1 MKLFSSQKNYN
12 LPIYDYS
19 LIWTTLLLLGIGLV
33 MVYSAS
39 IDVAASQQKFQYQH
53 YYFLIRQSAYL
64 LVAFICGYITFLIP
78 VYFWQRWAPY
88 LFLIGIILLVLV
100 LIPGIGLKM
109 GGSRR
114 WISLV
119 VANFQP
125 TEAVKLFT
133 VMYASDYVLRKS
145 KQMRTIVKGFLPML
159 GVMIVTGFLVYAEP
173 DLGAL
178 IVITAIAIGILF
190 LGGLTLKVIFSL
202 AILAPIGVWSAI
214 LISPYK
220 KKRWDGFL
228 DPWAPENVFDSGLQT
243 TQAQMAF
250 GNGEFFGVGVG
261 NSAAKLSFLPE
272 AHTDFIMAIIGEEFG
287 LFGVSIVLGLFTFL
301 VVRMFGIAKES
312 IQNNRHFAALI
323 TQGVAIWFAIQCTI
337 NIAVNLGLFPTKG
350 LTLPLLSFGGSS
362 ILVSIIAIAI
372 VLRIDHENRTNLR
385 GQHYNR

>member
-39 IDVAASQQKFQYQH
+39 IEFAADRQQFQYQH
-53 YYFLIRQSAYL
+53 YYFLIRQSVYL

-88 LFLIGIILLVLV
+88 LFLIGVILLILV
-100 LIPGIGLKM
+100 LTPIGLESK
-109 GGSRR
+109 GGKR
-114 WISLV
+114 WIPLGI
-119 VANFQP
+119 ANFQP

-145 KQMRTIVKGFLPML
+145 KQIRTIVKGFLPML
-159 GVMIVTGFLVYAEP
+159 GVMILTGYLINAEP

-178 IVITAIAIGILF
+178 IVITAIAMGILF
-190 LGGLTLKVIFSL
+190 LGGLTLRVIFSL
-202 AILAPIGVWSAI
+202 AILAPIGVWIAI
-214 LISPYK
+214 LLKPWRLARFEAFRAPWSPEHINNAGY
-220 KKRWDGFL
+220 
-228 DPWAPENVFDSGLQT
+228 QI

-250 GNGEFFGVGVG
+250 GNGELFGVGVG
-261 NSAAKLSFLPE
+261 NSNVKNLFLPE
-272 AHTDFIMAIIGEEFG
+272 AHTDFLIAIIGEEFG
-287 LFGVSIVLGLFTFL
+287 LFGVSIVLGLFIFL
-301 VVRMFGIAKES
+301 VIRMFGIAKES
-312 IQNNRHFAALI
+312 IQNNRHFAALMA
-323 TQGVAIWFAIQCTI
+323 QGVAIWFAIQCII

>member
-19 LIWTTLLLLGIGLV
+19 LIWATLLLLGIGLV

-39 IDVAASQQKFQYQH
+39 IEEAATEQRYGYQH
-53 YYFLIRQSAYL
+53 YYFLVRQSAYL
-64 LVAFICGYITFLIP
+64 LIAFICGYITFLIP

-88 LFLIGIILLVLV
+88 LFLIGGVLLVLV
-100 LIPGIGLKM
+100 LIPGIGLKIN
-109 GGSRR
+109 GSRR
-114 WISLV
+114 WLSLV
-119 VANFQP
+119 IANFQP
-125 TEAVKLFT
+125 TELVKLFT

-159 GVMIVTGFLVYAEP
+159 GVMIVTGWLVFVEP

-178 IVITAIAIGILF
+178 IVITAIAMGILF
-190 LGGLTLKVIFSL
+190 LGGLTLRVIFSL
-202 AILAPIGVWSAI
+202 AILAPIGVWAAI
-214 LISPYK
+214 QISPYK
-220 KKRWDGFL
+220 QKRIEGFL
-228 DPWAPENVFDSGLQT
+228 DPWGPDNVFNSGYQT

-250 GNGEFFGVGVG
+250 GNGEYFGTGIG
-261 NSAAKLSFLPE
+261 TSSAKMQFLPE

-287 LFGVSIVLGLFTFL
+287 LFGVAIVLCLFAFL
-301 VVRMFGIAKES
+301 IVRMFGIAKES
-312 IQNNRHFAALI
+312 IKNNKHFAALMA
-323 TQGVAIWFAIQCTI
+323 QGIAIWFSIQCTI

-372 VLRIDHENRTNLR
+372 VLKIDHENRRNLR
-385 GQHYNR
+385 GQYYNK

>member
-39 IDVAASQQKFQYQH
+39 IEFAADRQQFQYQH
-53 YYFLIRQSAYL
+53 YYFLIRQSVYL

-88 LFLIGIILLVLV
+88 LFLIGVILLILV
-100 LIPGIGLKM
+100 LTPIGLESK
-109 GGSRR
+109 GGKR
-114 WISLV
+114 WIPLGI
-119 VANFQP
+119 ANFQP

-145 KQMRTIVKGFLPML
+145 KQIRTIVKGFLPML
-159 GVMIVTGFLVYAEP
+159 GVMILTGYLINAEP

-178 IVITAIAIGILF
+178 IVITAIAMGILF

-202 AILAPIGVWSAI
+202 AILAPIGVWIAI
-214 LISPYK
+214 LLKPWRLARFEAFRAPWSPEHINNAGY
-220 KKRWDGFL
+220 
-228 DPWAPENVFDSGLQT
+228 QI

-250 GNGEFFGVGVG
+250 GNGELFGVGVG
-261 NSAAKLSFLPE
+261 NSNVKNLFLPE
-272 AHTDFIMAIIGEEFG
+272 AHTDFLIAIIGEEFG
-287 LFGVSIVLGLFTFL
+287 LFGVSIVLGLFIFL

-312 IQNNRHFAALI
+312 IQNNRHFAALMV
-323 TQGVAIWFAIQCTI
+323 QGVAIWFAIQCII
-337 NIAVNLGLFPTKG
+337 NIAVNLGLLPTKG